1 MELNDIRNLIKGGGV
16 ELIKAQL
23 KAAITGRDILEVIHE
38 CRYIIGFDSRKP
50 EYSIIKDNFDELRQ
64 IPGIEVRIS
73 AAHASIA
80 FDYNSSIEEWE
91 PYMVERF
98 EEVVVYHAIYEADR
112 FYIGHDSPLE
122 ISFIDYLDRKGFIIE
137 DNGDYSMISANY

>member
-1 MELNDIRNLIKGGGV
+1 MELNNIRNLIKGGGV

-23 KAAITGRDILEVIHE
+23 KAAIASRDIIEIISDG
-38 CRYIIGFDSRKP
+38 RFIIGFDSRKP
-50 EYSIIKDNFDELRQ
+50 ECGIINDNFDELRQ

-80 FDYNSSIEEWE
+80 FDYNSNIDEWE

-98 EEVVVYHAIYEADR
+98 EENVVYHTIYEADK
-112 FYIGHDSPLE
+112 FYIGHSSPLE
-122 ISFIDYLDRKGFIIE
+122 ISFIDYLERKGFIIE
-137 DNGDYSMISANY
+137 DNSDYSMISAN